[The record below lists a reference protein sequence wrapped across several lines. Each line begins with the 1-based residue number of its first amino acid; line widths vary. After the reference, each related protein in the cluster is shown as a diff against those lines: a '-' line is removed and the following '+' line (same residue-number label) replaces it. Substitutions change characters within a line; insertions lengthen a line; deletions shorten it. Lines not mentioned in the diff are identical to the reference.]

1 MVKSKLLEFEKT
13 LEDEVCSNVLFR
25 LHKVIDES
33 FPTAQAASGKFS
45 QTVVANYDQIV
56 PPMVVGKSS
65 RTVPPAPPT
74 ARPVPPPMN
83 MNSQQGHSS
92 TSQHSSPNSSYSSPY
107 SQQIFSS
114 TADSVYVPKSKQ
126 KKSLLSSLIRT
137 KKPKGFNVQDYSST
151 NFETSR
157 ADEIFSDKYL
167 NKVARKSKPGFF
179 KTLFK
184 LILFALVVITI
195 TIFVMGKQHQALEII
210 KNFPTYYSEQLKPKL
225 EEFRSYFNSDSD
237 SKKSEEEPSSE
248 QKQPSSPDTP
258 SK

>member
-56 PPMVVGKSS
+56 PPMMAGKSS
-65 RTVPPAPPT
+65 GTVPPVP
-74 ARPVPPPMN
+74 PVPPSMN
-83 MNSQQGHSS
+83 QYSPQQRHPVVSKHSS
-92 TSQHSSPNSSYSSPY
+92 TSSSYSSPY

-126 KKSLLSSLIRT
+126 KKSLLSSFIKT
-137 KKPKGFNVQDYSST
+137 KKPKGFNAQDYSST

-179 KTLFK
+179 KTMFK
-184 LILFALVVITI
+184 LILFALIVTTI
-195 TIFVMGKQHQALEII
+195 TIFVMGKQHQALQII

-225 EEFRSYFNSDSD
+225 EEFKSYFKSNSD
-237 SKKSEEEPSSE
+237 SKKTEEEPSTE
-248 QKQPSSPDTP
+248 QKQPLSSDTP